1 MARPVRPR
9 AERLAG
15 IVLATLF
22 SLGCGGRS
30 TVDVTAVTVEPRSGR
45 LLHHGRAYSGDVV
58 DHSDLRFV
66 QKASY
71 KNGVRHGLAQAW
83 YSDGSL
89 AYMRRF
95 SDGLRQGEH
104 VGFWPGGVPQFRFR
118 YVDDLFEG
126 EQASYY
132 KNGMPLELR
141 HYHAGQE
148 VGRQQIW
155 AASGE
160 LSSNYIVKEGRRY
173 GLVGSVDCVTV
184 H

>member
-1 MARPVRPR
+1 MARPGLPR
-9 AERLAG
+9 ADWLGRVA
-15 IVLATLF
+15 VATLF
-22 SLGCGGRS
+22 SLGCAGRP
-30 TVDVTAVTVEPRSGR
+30 TVDAAAVTLEPRSGR
-45 LLHHGRAYSGDVV
+45 LLQHGRAFSGDVL
-58 DHSDLRFV
+58 DRSDPRYV
-66 QKASY
+66 QRVSY
-71 KNGVRHGLAQAW
+71 ENGVRHGLARAW

-89 AYMRRF
+89 AYTRRF
-95 SDGLRQGEH
+95 SKGLRQGEH
-104 VGFWPGGVPQFRFR
+104 LGFWPGGIPQFRHR

-132 KNGMPLELR
+132 KNGMPLEVR

-173 GLVGSVDCVTV
+173 GLVGSIDCVTV

>member
-1 MARPVRPR
+1 MARQARPR
-9 AERLAG
+9 AKRRAG
-15 IVLATLF
+15 VVLATLLA
-22 SLGCGGRS
+22 LGCGGPA
-30 TVDVTAVTVEPRSGR
+30 TVEATAVTAEPRSGR
-45 LLHHGRAYSGDVV
+45 LLWHGQAFSGDVI
-58 DHSDLRFV
+58 DHSDPRYV
-66 QKASY
+66 QRTSY
-71 KNGVRHGLAQAW
+71 RNGLRHGLAQAW
-83 YSDGSL
+83 YGDGSL
-89 AYMRRF
+89 AYQRRF
-95 SDGLRQGEH
+95 ADGLRQGEH
-104 VGFWPGGVPQFRFR
+104 VGFWPGGWPQFRFR
-118 YVDDLFEG
+118 YIDDLFEG

-141 HYHAGQE
+141 HYRAGQE